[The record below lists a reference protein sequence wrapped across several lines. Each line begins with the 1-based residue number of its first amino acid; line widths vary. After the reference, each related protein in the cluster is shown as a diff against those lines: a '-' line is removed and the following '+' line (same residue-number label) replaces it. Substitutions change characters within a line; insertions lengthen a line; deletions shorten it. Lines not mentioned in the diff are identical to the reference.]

1 MITLN
6 DFNSSTNPKVVSQH
20 NDSHIEKIEIYITEK
35 FDEVTINRLKQNI
48 FADLKEQFPP
58 NITYNLDSSVMN
70 SLKDHI
76 KSLGSEIQ
84 FLRKEIREKNSLIS
98 SLIPLKILESKYYQA
113 NNLQDSN
120 SRSSCLQEQGKER
133 TTSGNASRKNV
144 KEVFVEKR
152 KMNDNVKTKS
162 LSHSTT
168 QGNSNSNISNR
179 VKKIEYSICTNNGGY
194 EDKKKC
200 YYFRRQY

>member
-58 NITYNLDSSVMN
+58 NITYNLDSSIIN

-120 SRSSCLQEQGKER
+120 SRSSCLQEQGKES

-168 QGNSNSNISNR
+168 QGNSNRNISNR
-179 VKKIEYSICTNNGGY
+179 VKKIEDSICTNNRGF
-194 EDKKKC
+194 EDKKKMSLL
-200 YYFRRQY
+200 